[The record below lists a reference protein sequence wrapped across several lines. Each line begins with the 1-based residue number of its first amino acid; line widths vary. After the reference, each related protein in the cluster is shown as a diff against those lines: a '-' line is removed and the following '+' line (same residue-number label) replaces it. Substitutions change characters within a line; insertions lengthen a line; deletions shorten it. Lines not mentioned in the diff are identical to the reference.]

1 MGMRLEPSASIRD
14 GEPAQRSVVAP
25 ALTERVVR
33 PDAIHQFPAVIQE
46 VMAVVLVRV
55 LNLGAPVPRQ
65 LYLPVLL
72 PHSEML
78 PKL

>member
-1 MGMRLEPSASIRD
+1 MIGAGHAGDGAAPRLLGNRARMTPRPYGLEPV
-14 GEPAQRSVVAP
+14 EMAP
-25 ALTERVVR
+25 ALTVGT
-33 PDAIHQFPAVIQE
+33 
-46 VMAVVLVRV
+46 L
-55 LNLGAPVPRQ
+55 VPRQ